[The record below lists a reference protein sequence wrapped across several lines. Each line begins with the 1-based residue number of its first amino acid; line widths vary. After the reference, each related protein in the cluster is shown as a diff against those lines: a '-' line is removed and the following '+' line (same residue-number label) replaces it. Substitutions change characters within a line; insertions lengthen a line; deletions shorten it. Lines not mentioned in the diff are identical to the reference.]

1 MTRIS
6 IISPSQKIQE
16 KNELWRKVV
25 KMKEFYFM
33 MLIPLTLLI
42 MFDYFPMYGVLIA
55 FKDFKINKG
64 IIGSDWNNFEY
75 FKKFFNDVYF
85 WRYITNTFRIAS
97 LRITICFIAPIV
109 FSLMLNEIRQIK
121 FKKIVQTISYLP
133 HFLSWVVIAG
143 FVYQLLSP
151 EYGLVNYIVVKLGG
165 QAKFFM
171 GDAKMFVPILIISF
185 LWHGIGWGSIV
196 YLAAIAGIDSAMYES
211 AEIDGANRLHCVWYI
226 TLPSIMPMITILF
239 ILSLRGVL
247 SAGFDP
253 IFNLSNDLVLETAD
267 VIETYSFRQGLYNA
281 KYGYAAA
288 IGLFQNLV
296 GLCFLFSSNFVVKR
310 INNQGIF

>member
-1 MTRIS
+1 MS
-6 IISPSQKIQE
+6 D
-16 KNELWRKVV
+16 KNSVWRKMV
-25 KMKEFYFM
+25 KMKEFY
-33 MLIPLTLLI
+33 LI
-42 MFDYFPMYGVLIA
+42 MFLPLAFMIIFDYFPMYGVLIA

-75 FKKFFNDVYF
+75 FKKFFNDLYF
-85 WRYITNTFRIAS
+85 WRYIGNTFRIAF
-97 LRITICFIAPIV
+97 LRITICFAAPII
-109 FSLMLNEIRQIK
+109 FALMLNEIKRMR
-121 FKKIVQTISYLP
+121 FKKLVQTISYLP
-133 HFLSWVVIAG
+133 HFMSWVVIAG

-151 EYGLVNYIVVKLGG
+151 EYGLLNYLIVKLGG
-165 QAKFFM
+165 NAKFFM
-171 GDAKMFVPILIISF
+171 GDPNMFVPILITSF
-185 LWHGIGWGSIV
+185 LWQGVGWGSIL
-196 YLAAIAGIDSAMYES
+196 YLAAISSIDTAMYES
-211 AEIDGANRLHCVWYI
+211 AEIDGANRFHCVLYI

-267 VIETYSFRQGLYNA
+267 VIETYAFRQGLYNA

-296 GLCFLFSSNFVVKR
+296 GLCFLFGSNFVIKR

>member
-1 MTRIS
+1 M
-6 IISPSQKIQE
+6 
-16 KNELWRKVV
+16 V
-25 KMKEFYFM
+25 KMKEFYLII
-33 MLIPLTLLI
+33 LIPFTL
-42 MFDYFPMYGVLIA
+42 MVVFDYIPMYGVLIA

-64 IIGSDWNNFEY
+64 IIGSDWNNFEH
-75 FKKFFNDVYF
+75 FRKFFNDLYF
-85 WRYITNTFRIAS
+85 WRYVGNTFRIAF
-97 LRITICFIAPIV
+97 LRITICFVAPII
-109 FSLMLNEIRQIK
+109 FALLLNEVKQMR

-133 HFLSWVVIAG
+133 HFMSWVVIAG

-151 EYGLVNYIVVKLGG
+151 QYGLIIVKLGG
-165 QAKFFM
+165 EAKFFM
-171 GDAKMFVPILIISF
+171 GDPKMFVTVLISSF
-185 LWHGIGWGSIV
+185 LWQGIGWGSVV
-196 YLAAIAGIDSAMYES
+196 YLASIAGIDSTMYES
-211 AEIDGANRLHCVWYI
+211 AEIDGANRFHCVWHI

-239 ILSLRGVL
+239 ILSLRGIL

-281 KYGYAAA
+281 KYGYSAA

-296 GLCFLFSSNFVVKR
+296 GLSFLFGSNFIIKK